1 MDVGQP
7 ADFLTGMCMY
17 LGSLRQ
23 KKPEMLANTIGIVGN
38 VLVDQTAKIGR
49 DCRIGPN
56 VTIGKSISNCFTFH
70 KGRNN
75 NNNM

>member
-23 KKPEMLANTIGIVGN
+23 KKPGDLANMAGIVGN
-38 VLVDQTAKIGR
+38 VLVDPSAKIGKN
-49 DCRIGPN
+49 CRIGPN
-56 VTIGKSISNCFTFH
+56 VTIGRWFKAYLFLP
-70 KGRNN
+70 NN
-75 NNNM
+75 KMT